1 MLITYFTDTWKED
14 NLLKAVAIVN
24 VQEGLSTTMVIV
36 MTYISDA
43 HISRL
48 KVIVCSTAAYITV
61 SLFLSKCVKSI
72 VLEGAPRLKAQPLP
86 SYCAF

>member
-1 MLITYFTDTWKED
+1 MVYSHKFAEYVEVSVLITYFTDTWKED

-36 MTYISDA
+36 MTYISEA

-48 KVIVCSTAAYITV
+48 KVIICSTAAYITV
-61 SLFLSKCVKSI
+61 SLFCLNVYNLTSKK
-72 VLEGAPRLKAQPLP
+72 K
-86 SYCAF
+86 